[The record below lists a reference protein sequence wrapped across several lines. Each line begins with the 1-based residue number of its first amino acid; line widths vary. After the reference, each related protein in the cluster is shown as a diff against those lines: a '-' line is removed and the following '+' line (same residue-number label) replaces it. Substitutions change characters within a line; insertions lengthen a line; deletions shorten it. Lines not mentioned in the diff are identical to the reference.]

1 LRILL
6 LEDNQDTLRSLT
18 RILSQ
23 RGHEVRTAARLS
35 EALDAAAD
43 GVYDLVLSD
52 IELPDGTGLELM
64 RSLGG
69 TNVRGI
75 AMSGYGSEDDIQQS
89 MAAGYDEHL
98 TKPVDIHRL
107 EEAIRRVAAK
117 IEYGP

>member
-1 LRILL
+1 MRILL
-6 LEDNQDTLRSLT
+6 LEDNKDTLRSLA

-23 RGHEVRTAARLS
+23 RGHEVRTAERLS
-35 EALDAAAD
+35 EAMDAAAA

-64 RSLGG
+64 RNLGSRA
-69 TNVRGI
+69 VRGI

-89 MAAGYDEHL
+89 LAAGYDEHL

-107 EEAIRRVAAK
+107 EEAIRRVAEK
-117 IEYGP
+117 IE